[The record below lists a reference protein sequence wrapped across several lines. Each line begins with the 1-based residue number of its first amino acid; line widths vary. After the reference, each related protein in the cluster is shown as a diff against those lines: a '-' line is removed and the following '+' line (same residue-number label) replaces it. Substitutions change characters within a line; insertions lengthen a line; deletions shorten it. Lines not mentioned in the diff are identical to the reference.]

1 MSNKTLLAIGAVLI
15 LFLALPL
22 IPQAFQNPASEQKA
36 DALPSA
42 PVEKAVADT
51 VPAPPQPPPPPAPSI
66 MTRMQFDQVRSGM
79 TYAQC
84 VQFVGSEGE
93 RIANPRQAGDEEYTW
108 HMVDSPASTVST
120 AVANL
125 RFKNGVLYGK
135 GFNSTQG
142 RNVASQGGMLSSVLP
157 AQRPATPPYI
167 CRSVYES
174 MKNGSTYAE
183 CVQLL
188 GVEGRYLGR
197 ATMSGGGYSTTG
209 APIPAVA
216 DVYVWRSPVNRTT
229 LTLTFRDGKL
239 TAREVSGNRA
249 ATGGGYGGS

>member
-1 MSNKTLLAIGAVLI
+1 MSNKSLIAIGAVLI

-22 IPQAFQNPASEQKA
+22 IPQAFQTPASKQKV
-36 DALPSA
+36 DAAPSGT
-42 PVEKAVADT
+42 VENTVADT
-51 VPAPPQPPPPPAPSI
+51 VPAPPQPPPPPPPAPSI

-79 TYAQC
+79 TYTQC
-84 VQFVGSEGE
+84 VQFIGSQGE
-93 RIANPRQAGDEEYTW
+93 RVGNPRHAGDEEYTW
-108 HMVDSPASTVST
+108 QMVDSPTSTVST

-142 RNVASQGGMLSSVLP
+142 RNIASQGGMLSSVLP
-157 AQRPATPPYI
+157 AERPATPPYI

-183 CVQLL
+183 CVQQL

-197 ATMSGGGYSTTG
+197 TTMSGGGYSTTG

-239 TAREVSGNRA
+239 AGREIA
-249 ATGGGYGGS
+249 GG

>member
-1 MSNKTLLAIGAVLI
+1 MSNKTLIAIGAVLVA
-15 LFLALPL
+15 FLALPL
-22 IPQAFQNPASEQKA
+22 IPQMLQSGSDPKSDSATKNTA
-36 DALPSA
+36 DVKTAAESV
-42 PVEKAVADT
+42 PVVT
-51 VPAPPQPPPPPAPSI
+51 PPPPPPPPAPSI

-84 VQFVGSEGE
+84 VQFIGSQGE
-93 RIANPRQAGDEEYTW
+93 RIGNPRTPGDEEYTW
-108 HMVDSPASTVST
+108 QMVDSPASTVST

-167 CRSVYES
+167 CRSVYDGL
-174 MKNGSTYAE
+174 KNGSTYAE
-183 CVQLL
+183 CVQQL

-197 ATMSGGGYSTTG
+197 TTMSGGTFSANGT
-209 APIPAVA
+209 PIPAVA
-216 DVYVWRSPVNRTT
+216 DVYVWQSPVNQTT
-229 LTLTFRDGKL
+229 LTLSFRDGKL
-239 TAREVSGNRA
+239 TAREVSGGRT
-249 ATGGGYGGS
+249 ATGSS